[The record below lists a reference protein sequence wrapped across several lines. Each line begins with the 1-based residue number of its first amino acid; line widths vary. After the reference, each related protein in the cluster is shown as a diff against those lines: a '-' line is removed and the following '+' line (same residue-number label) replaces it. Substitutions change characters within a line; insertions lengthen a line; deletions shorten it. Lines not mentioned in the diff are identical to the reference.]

1 MILDELKQYRPYSI
15 SPGYHSDQ
23 ILYGQKESLEL
34 IEGTTYPYEYKTA
47 KAIQSIVHSVDNEDD
62 VYLFIHEQSLLFQ
75 MIHANQKEAYLE
87 YSLHDQRFIIATTQQ
102 QNDSLYRLLFIA
114 INYIYNHY
122 QIESFEDIYTNWRQ
136 LKMSNHH
143 QGNNWDA
150 NEYKYV
156 LHIAQSLIQLLKD
169 ILQQHDCFLSLH
181 YDSVEELMQHLHI
194 TFNTQS
200 LTPTYLFQNDPQQLL
215 LDLQSKQQIYQS
227 LSSSSYTI
235 LDICPLYSKQ
245 ERQKL
250 PLFLQESIKSNEQL
264 YMQNREYLDQNDFD
278 LIKSFQRGKTWSC
291 LYYGPSGTGKTTKLL
306 CIAGALGLP
315 SLKMVGSRSIDE
327 STLFGKYVLR
337 NGETVFEYG
346 PLSLMMKY
354 GGMFIFDEINM
365 VDSDIISS
373 LNDVLDG
380 TKQKILDNG
389 EIIHAH
395 PFFRFGESMNIGYTG
410 TNEMNL
416 SHKSRIQN
424 KIKISQ
430 LPIDKMA
437 QIIIK
442 ETGIEAMIA
451 RKMATLLDAFHN
463 VIINEGNET
472 TQRIDLRT
480 LLNWANKTV
489 DLDGDV
495 IRASLVTIISELAEE
510 DDEILNLEDAR
521 QILATN
527 GPASSVMSLIVHEF
541 MEQKD
546 EI

>member
-1 MILDELKQYRPYSI
+1 MILDTLKQFKPYSI
-15 SPGYHSDQ
+15 SPGYHSDM
-23 ILYGQKESLEL
+23 ILYGTESTDEL
-34 IEGTTYPYEYKTA
+34 IPHTTYPYQHDIA
-47 KAIQSIVHSVDNEDD
+47 KAIQGIVHSHYQHDFVF
-62 VYLFIHEQSLLFQ
+62 VFIHEHSLLFQ
-75 MIHANQKEAYLE
+75 ITHQNKIEAYLE
-87 YSLHDQRFIIATTQQ
+87 YSFHEHRFIIATI
-102 QNDSLYRLLFIA
+102 NEESASLYRLLLTA
-114 INYIYNHY
+114 INYLYNQY
-122 QIESFEDIYTNWRQ
+122 QIEEFADIYENWRHID
-136 LKMSNHH
+136 MSQHEH
-143 QGNNWDA
+143 GQQWDA

-156 LHIAQSLIQLLKD
+156 LYIANRLIELVKEMMNQP
-169 ILQQHDCFLSLH
+169 DCFLSLH
-181 YDSVEELMQHLHI
+181 YDSVEEFMQHQHI

-200 LTPTYLFQNDPQQLL
+200 LCETFLFQKDPQNLL
-215 LDLQSKQQIYQS
+215 LDLQSQEKFYES
-227 LSSSSYTI
+227 LSTASYTI
-235 LDICPLYSKQ
+235 LDINPLYSDQ
-245 ERQKL
+245 EKQKL
-250 PLFLQESIKSNEQL
+250 PLFLQESIKDNERL
-264 YMQNREYLDQNDFD
+264 YMQNRHFLDQNDFD

-306 CIAGALGLP
+306 CVAGALGLP

-395 PFFRFGESMNIGYTG
+395 PLFRFAESMNIGYAG

-437 QIIIK
+437 QIIVK
-442 ETGIEAMIA
+442 ETDIDLKTATQ
-451 RKMATLLDAFHN
+451 MASLLDAFNN

-495 IRASLVTIISELAEE
+495 LRASLVTIISELAEE
-510 DDEILNLEDAR
+510 DDEILNLEDVR
-521 QILATN
+521 QILSTN
-527 GPASSVMSLIVHEF
+527 GAASSVMSLIVHEF
-541 MEQKD
+541 VEQ
-546 EI
+546 EA

>member
-1 MILDELKQYRPYSI
+1 MILDTLKQFKPYSI
-15 SPGYHSDQ
+15 SPGYHSDM
-23 ILYGQKESLEL
+23 ILYGTESTDEL
-34 IEGTTYPYEYKTA
+34 IPHTTYPYQHDTA
-47 KAIQSIVHSVDNEDD
+47 KAIQGIVHSHYQHDFVF
-62 VYLFIHEQSLLFQ
+62 VFIHEHSLLFQ
-75 MIHANQKEAYLE
+75 IAHQNKIEAYLE
-87 YSLHDQRFIIATTQQ
+87 YSFHDHRFIMATI
-102 QNDSLYRLLFIA
+102 NEESDSLYRLLLTA
-114 INYIYNHY
+114 INYLYNQY
-122 QIESFEDIYTNWRQ
+122 QIEEFADIYENWRHID
-136 LKMSNHH
+136 MSQHEH
-143 QGNNWDA
+143 GQQWDA

-156 LHIAQSLIQLLKD
+156 LYIANRLIELVKEMMNQP
-169 ILQQHDCFLSLH
+169 DCFLSLH
-181 YDSVEELMQHLHI
+181 YDSVEEFMQHHHI

-200 LTPTYLFQNDPQQLL
+200 LCETFLFQKDPQNLL
-215 LDLQSKQQIYQS
+215 LDLQSQEKIYES
-227 LSSSSYTI
+227 LSTASYTI
-235 LDICPLYSKQ
+235 LDINPLYSDQ
-245 ERQKL
+245 EKQKL
-250 PLFLQESIKSNEQL
+250 PLFLQESIKDNERL
-264 YMQNREYLDQNDFD
+264 YMQNRHFLDQNDFD

-306 CIAGALGLP
+306 CVAGALGLP

-395 PFFRFGESMNIGYTG
+395 PLFRFAESMNIGYAG

-437 QIIIK
+437 QIIVK
-442 ETGIEAMIA
+442 ETDIDLKTATQ
-451 RKMATLLDAFHN
+451 MASLLDAFNN

-495 IRASLVTIISELAEE
+495 LRASLVTIISELAEE
-510 DDEILNLEDAR
+510 DDEILNLEDVR
-521 QILATN
+521 QILSTN
-527 GPASSVMSLIVHEF
+527 GAASSVMSLIVHEF
-541 MEQKD
+541 VEQ
-546 EI
+546 EA

>member
-1 MILDELKQYRPYSI
+1 MILDTLKQFKPYSI
-15 SPGYHSDQ
+15 SPGYHSDM
-23 ILYGQKESLEL
+23 ILYGTESTDEL
-34 IEGTTYPYEYKTA
+34 IPHTTYPYQHDIA
-47 KAIQSIVHSVDNEDD
+47 KAIQGIVHSHYQHDFVF
-62 VYLFIHEQSLLFQ
+62 VFIHEHSLLFQ
-75 MIHANQKEAYLE
+75 ITHQNKIEAYLE
-87 YSLHDQRFIIATTQQ
+87 YSFHEHRFIMATI
-102 QNDSLYRLLFIA
+102 NEESDSLYRLLLTA
-114 INYIYNHY
+114 INYLYNQY
-122 QIESFEDIYTNWRQ
+122 QIEEFADIYENWRHID
-136 LKMSNHH
+136 MSQHEH
-143 QGNNWDA
+143 GQQWDA

-156 LHIAQSLIQLLKD
+156 LHIANRLIELVKEMMNQP
-169 ILQQHDCFLSLH
+169 DCFLSLH
-181 YDSVEELMQHLHI
+181 YDSVEEFMQHQHI

-200 LTPTYLFQNDPQQLL
+200 LCETFLFQKDPQNLL
-215 LDLQSKQQIYQS
+215 LDLQSQEKFYES
-227 LSSSSYTI
+227 LSTASYTI
-235 LDICPLYSKQ
+235 LDINPLYSDQ
-245 ERQKL
+245 EKQKL
-250 PLFLQESIKSNEQL
+250 PLFLQESIKDNERL
-264 YMQNREYLDQNDFD
+264 YMQNRHFLDQNDFD

-306 CIAGALGLP
+306 CVAGALGLP

-395 PFFRFGESMNIGYTG
+395 PLFRFAESMNIGYAG

-437 QIIIK
+437 QIIVK
-442 ETGIEAMIA
+442 ETDIDLKTATQ
-451 RKMATLLDAFHN
+451 MASLLDAFNN

-495 IRASLVTIISELAEE
+495 LRASLVTIISELAEE
-510 DDEILNLEDAR
+510 DDEILNLEDVR
-521 QILATN
+521 QILSTN
-527 GPASSVMSLIVHEF
+527 GAASSVMSLIVHEF
-541 MEQKD
+541 VEQ
-546 EI
+546 EA

>member
-1 MILDELKQYRPYSI
+1 MSQHE
-15 SPGYHSDQ
+15 H
-23 ILYGQKESLEL
+23 GQ
-34 IEGTTYPYEYKTA
+34 
-47 KAIQSIVHSVDNEDD
+47 Q
-62 VYLFIHEQSLLFQ
+62 
-75 MIHANQKEAYLE
+75 
-87 YSLHDQRFIIATTQQ
+87 
-102 QNDSLYRLLFIA
+102 
-114 INYIYNHY
+114 
-122 QIESFEDIYTNWRQ
+122 
-136 LKMSNHH
+136 
-143 QGNNWDA
+143 WDA

-156 LHIAQSLIQLLKD
+156 LHIANRLIELVKEMMNQP
-169 ILQQHDCFLSLH
+169 DCFLSLH
-181 YDSVEELMQHLHI
+181 YDSVEEFMQHQHI

-200 LTPTYLFQNDPQQLL
+200 LCETFLFQKDPQNLL
-215 LDLQSKQQIYQS
+215 LDLQSQEKFYES
-227 LSSSSYTI
+227 LSTASYTI
-235 LDICPLYSKQ
+235 LDINPLYSDQ
-245 ERQKL
+245 EKQKL
-250 PLFLQESIKSNEQL
+250 PLFLQESIKDNEHL
-264 YMQNREYLDQNDFD
+264 YMQNRHFLDQNDFD

-306 CIAGALGLP
+306 CVAGALGLP

-395 PFFRFGESMNIGYTG
+395 PLFRFAESMNIGYAG

-437 QIIIK
+437 QIIVK
-442 ETGIEAMIA
+442 ETDIDLKTATQ
-451 RKMATLLDAFHN
+451 MASLLDAFNN

-495 IRASLVTIISELAEE
+495 LRASLVTIISELAEE
-510 DDEILNLEDAR
+510 DDEILNLEDVR
-521 QILATN
+521 QILSTN
-527 GPASSVMSLIVHEF
+527 GAASSVMSLIVHEF
-541 MEQKD
+541 VEQ
-546 EI
+546 EA

>member
-1 MILDELKQYRPYSI
+1 MILDTLKQFKPYSI
-15 SPGYHSDQ
+15 SPGYHSDM
-23 ILYGQKESLEL
+23 ILYGTESTDEL
-34 IEGTTYPYEYKTA
+34 IPHTTYPYQHDTA
-47 KAIQSIVHSVDNEDD
+47 KAIQAIVHSHYQHDFVF
-62 VYLFIHEQSLLFQ
+62 VFIHEHSLLFQ
-75 MIHANQKEAYLE
+75 ITHQNKIEAYLE
-87 YSLHDQRFIIATTQQ
+87 YSFHEHRFIMATI
-102 QNDSLYRLLFIA
+102 NEESDSLYRLLLTA
-114 INYIYNHY
+114 INYLYNQY
-122 QIESFEDIYTNWRQ
+122 QIEEFADIYENWRHID
-136 LKMSNHH
+136 MSQHEH
-143 QGNNWDA
+143 GQQWDA

-156 LHIAQSLIQLLKD
+156 LHIANRLIELVKEMMNQP
-169 ILQQHDCFLSLH
+169 DCFLSLH
-181 YDSVEELMQHLHI
+181 YDSVEEFMQHQHI

-200 LTPTYLFQNDPQQLL
+200 LCETFLFQKDPQNLL
-215 LDLQSKQQIYQS
+215 LELQSQEKIYES
-227 LSSSSYTI
+227 LSTASYTI
-235 LDICPLYSKQ
+235 LDINPLYSDQ
-245 ERQKL
+245 EKQKL
-250 PLFLQESIKSNEQL
+250 PLFLQESIKDNERL
-264 YMQNREYLDQNDFD
+264 YMQNRHFLDQNDFD

-306 CIAGALGLP
+306 CVAGALGLP

-395 PFFRFGESMNIGYTG
+395 PLFRFAESMNIGYAG

-437 QIIIK
+437 QIIVK
-442 ETGIEAMIA
+442 ETDIDLKTATQ
-451 RKMATLLDAFHN
+451 MASLLDAFNN

-495 IRASLVTIISELAEE
+495 LRASLVTIISELAEE
-510 DDEILNLEDAR
+510 DDEILNLEDVR
-521 QILATN
+521 QILSTN
-527 GPASSVMSLIVHEF
+527 GAASSVMSLIVHEF
-541 MEQKD
+541 VEQ
-546 EI
+546 EA

>member
-1 MILDELKQYRPYSI
+1 MILDTLKQFKPYSI
-15 SPGYHSDQ
+15 SPGYHSDM
-23 ILYGQKESLEL
+23 ILYGTESTDEL
-34 IEGTTYPYEYKTA
+34 IPHTTYPYQHDTA
-47 KAIQSIVHSVDNEDD
+47 KAIQGIVHSHYQHDFVF
-62 VYLFIHEQSLLFQ
+62 VFIHEHSLLFQ
-75 MIHANQKEAYLE
+75 ITHQNKIEAYLE
-87 YSLHDQRFIIATTQQ
+87 YSFHEHRFIMATI
-102 QNDSLYRLLFIA
+102 NEESDSLYRLLLTA
-114 INYIYNHY
+114 INYLYNQY
-122 QIESFEDIYTNWRQ
+122 QIEEFADIYENWRHID
-136 LKMSNHH
+136 MSQHEH
-143 QGNNWDA
+143 GQQWDA

-156 LHIAQSLIQLLKD
+156 LYIANRLIELVKEMMNQP
-169 ILQQHDCFLSLH
+169 DCFLSLH
-181 YDSVEELMQHLHI
+181 YDSVEEFMQHQHI

-200 LTPTYLFQNDPQQLL
+200 LCETFLFQKDPQNLL
-215 LDLQSKQQIYQS
+215 LDLQSQEKIYES
-227 LSSSSYTI
+227 LSTASYTI
-235 LDICPLYSKQ
+235 LDINPLYSDQ
-245 ERQKL
+245 EKQKL
-250 PLFLQESIKSNEQL
+250 PLFLQESIKDNERL
-264 YMQNREYLDQNDFD
+264 YMQNRHFLDQNDFD

-306 CIAGALGLP
+306 CVAGALGLP

-395 PFFRFGESMNIGYTG
+395 PLFRFAESMNIGYAG

-437 QIIIK
+437 QIIVK
-442 ETGIEAMIA
+442 ETDIDLKTATQ
-451 RKMATLLDAFHN
+451 MASLLDAFNN

-495 IRASLVTIISELAEE
+495 LRASLVTIISELAEE
-510 DDEILNLEDAR
+510 DDEILNLEDVR
-521 QILATN
+521 QILSTN
-527 GPASSVMSLIVHEF
+527 GAASSVM
-541 MEQKD
+541 
-546 EI
+546 

>member
-1 MILDELKQYRPYSI
+1 MILDTLKQFKPYSI
-15 SPGYHSDQ
+15 SPGYHSDM
-23 ILYGQKESLEL
+23 ILYGTESTDEL
-34 IEGTTYPYEYKTA
+34 IPHTTYPYQQDTA
-47 KAIQSIVHSVDNEDD
+47 KAIQGIVHSHYQHDFVF
-62 VYLFIHEQSLLFQ
+62 VFIHEHSLLFQ
-75 MIHANQKEAYLE
+75 ITHQNKIEAYLE
-87 YSLHDQRFIIATTQQ
+87 YSFHEHRFIMATI
-102 QNDSLYRLLFIA
+102 NEESDSLYRLLLTA
-114 INYIYNHY
+114 INYLYNQY
-122 QIESFEDIYTNWRQ
+122 QIEEFADIYENWRHID
-136 LKMSNHH
+136 MSQHEH
-143 QGNNWDA
+143 GQQWDA

-156 LHIAQSLIQLLKD
+156 LYIANRLIELVKEMMNQP
-169 ILQQHDCFLSLH
+169 DCFLSLH
-181 YDSVEELMQHLHI
+181 YDSVEEFMQHQHI

-200 LTPTYLFQNDPQQLL
+200 LCKTFLFQKDPQNLL
-215 LDLQSKQQIYQS
+215 LDLQSQEKFYES
-227 LSSSSYTI
+227 LSTASYTI
-235 LDICPLYSKQ
+235 LDINPLYNDQ
-245 ERQKL
+245 EKQKL
-250 PLFLQESIKSNEQL
+250 PLFLQESIKDNERL
-264 YMQNREYLDQNDFD
+264 YMQNRHFLDQNDFD

-306 CIAGALGLP
+306 CVAGALGLP

-395 PFFRFGESMNIGYTG
+395 PLFRFAESMNIGYAG

-437 QIIIK
+437 QIIVK
-442 ETGIEAMIA
+442 ETDIDLKTATQ
-451 RKMATLLDAFHN
+451 MASLLDAFNN

-495 IRASLVTIISELAEE
+495 LRASLVTIISELAEE
-510 DDEILNLEDAR
+510 DDEILNLEDVR
-521 QILATN
+521 QILSTN
-527 GPASSVMSLIVHEF
+527 GAASSVMSLIVHEF
-541 MEQKD
+541 VEQ
-546 EI
+546 EA

>member
-1 MILDELKQYRPYSI
+1 MILDTLKQFKPYSI
-15 SPGYHSDQ
+15 SPGYHSDM
-23 ILYGQKESLEL
+23 ILYGTESTDEL
-34 IEGTTYPYEYKTA
+34 IPHTTYPYQHDTA
-47 KAIQSIVHSVDNEDD
+47 KAIQGIVHSHYQHDFVF
-62 VYLFIHEQSLLFQ
+62 VFIHEHSLLFQ
-75 MIHANQKEAYLE
+75 IIHQNKIEAYLE
-87 YSLHDQRFIIATTQQ
+87 YSFHEHRFIMATI
-102 QNDSLYRLLFIA
+102 NEESDSLYRLLLTA
-114 INYIYNHY
+114 INYLYNQY
-122 QIESFEDIYTNWRQ
+122 QIEEFADIYENWRHID
-136 LKMSNHH
+136 MSQHEH
-143 QGNNWDA
+143 GQQWDA

-156 LHIAQSLIQLLKD
+156 LYIANRLIELVKEMMNQP
-169 ILQQHDCFLSLH
+169 DCFLSLH
-181 YDSVEELMQHLHI
+181 YDSVEEFMQHQHI

-200 LTPTYLFQNDPQQLL
+200 LCETFLFQKDPQNLL
-215 LDLQSKQQIYQS
+215 LDLQSQEKFYES
-227 LSSSSYTI
+227 LSTASYTI
-235 LDICPLYSKQ
+235 LDINPLYSDQ
-245 ERQKL
+245 EKQKL
-250 PLFLQESIKSNEQL
+250 PLFLQESIKDNERL
-264 YMQNREYLDQNDFD
+264 YMQNRHFLDQNDFD

-306 CIAGALGLP
+306 CVAGALGLP

-395 PFFRFGESMNIGYTG
+395 PLFRFAESMNIGYAG

-437 QIIIK
+437 QIIVK
-442 ETGIEAMIA
+442 ETDIDLKTATQ
-451 RKMATLLDAFHN
+451 MASLLDAFNN

-495 IRASLVTIISELAEE
+495 LRASLVTIISELAEE
-510 DDEILNLEDAR
+510 DDEILNLEDVR
-521 QILATN
+521 QILSTN
-527 GPASSVMSLIVHEF
+527 GAASSVMSLIVHEF
-541 MEQKD
+541 VEQ
-546 EI
+546 EA

>member
-1 MILDELKQYRPYSI
+1 MATINE
-15 SPGYHSDQ
+15 
-23 ILYGQKESLEL
+23 ES
-34 IEGTTYPYEYKTA
+34 
-47 KAIQSIVHSVDNEDD
+47 
-62 VYLFIHEQSLLFQ
+62 
-75 MIHANQKEAYLE
+75 
-87 YSLHDQRFIIATTQQ
+87 
-102 QNDSLYRLLFIA
+102 DSLYRLLLTA
-114 INYIYNHY
+114 INYLYNQY
-122 QIESFEDIYTNWRQ
+122 QIEEFADIYENWRHID
-136 LKMSNHH
+136 MSQHEH
-143 QGNNWDA
+143 GQQWDA

-156 LHIAQSLIQLLKD
+156 LHIANRLIELVKEMMNQP
-169 ILQQHDCFLSLH
+169 DCFLSLH
-181 YDSVEELMQHLHI
+181 YDSVEEFMQHQHI

-200 LTPTYLFQNDPQQLL
+200 LCETFLFQKDPQNLL
-215 LDLQSKQQIYQS
+215 LDLQSQEKFYES
-227 LSSSSYTI
+227 LSTASYTI
-235 LDICPLYSKQ
+235 LDINPLYSDQ
-245 ERQKL
+245 EKQKL
-250 PLFLQESIKSNEQL
+250 PLFLQESIKDNERL
-264 YMQNREYLDQNDFD
+264 YMQNRHFLDQNDFD

-291 LYYGPSGTGKTTKLL
+291 LYYGPSGTGKTTKLI
-306 CIAGALGLP
+306 CVAGALGLP

-337 NGETVFEYG
+337 NVETVFEYG

-395 PFFRFGESMNIGYTG
+395 PLFRFAESMNIGYAG

-437 QIIIK
+437 QIIVK
-442 ETGIEAMIA
+442 ETDIDLKTATQ
-451 RKMATLLDAFHN
+451 MASLLDAFNN

-495 IRASLVTIISELAEE
+495 LRASLVTIISELAEE
-510 DDEILNLEDAR
+510 DDEILNLEDVR
-521 QILATN
+521 QILSTN
-527 GPASSVMSLIVHEF
+527 GAASSVMSLIVHEF
-541 MEQKD
+541 VE
-546 EI
+546 

>member
-1 MILDELKQYRPYSI
+1 MILDTLKQFKPYSI
-15 SPGYHSDQ
+15 SPGYHSDM
-23 ILYGQKESLEL
+23 ILYGTESTDEL
-34 IEGTTYPYEYKTA
+34 IPHTTYPYQHDTA
-47 KAIQSIVHSVDNEDD
+47 KAIQGIVHSHYQHDFVF
-62 VYLFIHEQSLLFQ
+62 VFIHEHSLLFQ
-75 MIHANQKEAYLE
+75 ITHQNKIEAYLE
-87 YSLHDQRFIIATTQQ
+87 YSFHERRFIMAII
-102 QNDSLYRLLFIA
+102 NEESDSLYRLLLTA
-114 INYIYNHY
+114 INYLYNQY
-122 QIESFEDIYTNWRQ
+122 QIEAFADIYENWRHID
-136 LKMSNHH
+136 MSQHEH
-143 QGNNWDA
+143 GQQWDA

-156 LHIAQSLIQLLKD
+156 LHIANRLIELVKEMMNQP
-169 ILQQHDCFLSLH
+169 DCFLSLH
-181 YDSVEELMQHLHI
+181 YDSVEEFMQHQHI

-200 LTPTYLFQNDPQQLL
+200 LCETFLFQKDPQNLL
-215 LDLQSKQQIYQS
+215 LDLQSQEKIYES
-227 LSSSSYTI
+227 LSTASYTI
-235 LDICPLYSKQ
+235 LDINPLYSDQ
-245 ERQKL
+245 EKQKL
-250 PLFLQESIKSNEQL
+250 PLFLQESIKDNERL
-264 YMQNREYLDQNDFD
+264 YMQNRHFLDQNDFD

-306 CIAGALGLP
+306 CVAGALGLP

-395 PFFRFGESMNIGYTG
+395 PLFRFAESMNIGYAG

-437 QIIIK
+437 QIIVK
-442 ETGIEAMIA
+442 ETDIDLKTATQ
-451 RKMATLLDAFHN
+451 MASLLDAFNN

-495 IRASLVTIISELAEE
+495 LRASLVTIISELAEE
-510 DDEILNLEDAR
+510 DDEILNLEDVR
-521 QILATN
+521 QILSTN
-527 GPASSVMSLIVHEF
+527 GAASSVMSLIVHEF
-541 MEQKD
+541 VEQ
-546 EI
+546 EA